1 MSNAF
6 SLENLQNIQ
15 QSLSGKS
22 IFGID
27 DLGTTFG
34 AVIPIIESV
43 KGLIGQIVDLGV
55 NHIKP
60 LLADIMSFAVNELFP
75 AVSPLISMIISLVG
89 TTLINAI
96 KLVVDVIH
104 GLLPVI
110 EPVIQGIVGLIKG
123 IVSVTITVA
132 NAIIGTLNKLSFT
145 VPDWV
150 PALGGKQFGF
160 NLKEVAMP
168 AFANGGFTHGVSI
181 AGEAGTE
188 AVISFKPSVHD
199 SNVENWVRAGRMLGV
214 SGEDATRAAGV
225 RYFAN
230 GGFTDGSKE
239 KLDNL
244 IDFSKA
250 YGKYALRSNG
260 IRTTGDALSMLW
272 TVANNSMSG
281 DASLALAAT
290 SLAAD
295 VAPLLLNKYLG
306 SDSPVTTALT
316 EAAKNY
322 NGGTVL
328 SSWQDGVLTDTGTP
342 LYVLPPRDTG
352 RTLSEIPVSAYQNT
366 PAPGGNGGSSP
377 QFVFAPNIT
386 ITGDADRQ
394 KIASIMEDEYE
405 KFKAFMDKYNR
416 ENNRTRYA

>member
-1 MSNAF
+1 MAILINFFDNVILQAISEEIVPKVSFFKDRYFPTGAGDIFKANEVLTEYRSGDRKLAAF
-6 SLENLQNIQ
+6 VDQKA
-15 QSLSGKS
+15 G
-22 IFGID
+22 D
-27 DLGTTFG
+27 
-34 AVIPIIESV
+34 IPIGRRSYEVHSY
-43 KGLIGQIVDLGV
+43 
-55 NHIKP
+55 KP
-60 LLADIMSFAVNELFP
+60 AYIAPSRLLTLDEL
-75 AVSPLISMIISLVG
+75 
-89 TTLINAI
+89 T
-96 KLVVDVIH
+96 KR
-104 GLLPVI
+104 
-110 EPVIQGIVGLIKG
+110 
-123 IVSVTITVA
+123 
-132 NAIIGTLNKLSFT
+132 
-145 VPDWV
+145 
-150 PALGGKQFGF
+150 GF
-160 NLKEVAMP
+160 
-168 AFANGGFTHGVSI
+168 
-181 AGEAGTE
+181 GEA
-188 AVISFKPSVHD
+188 
-199 SNVENWVRAGRMLGV
+199 L
-214 SGEDATRAAGV
+214 
-225 RYFAN
+225 Y
-230 GGFTDGSKE
+230 
-239 KLDNL
+239 
-244 IDFSKA
+244 FSKA

-352 RTLSEIPVSAYQNT
+352 RTLSEILVSAYQNT
-366 PAPGGNGGSSP
+366 PVPGGNGGSSP

-394 KIASIMEDEYE
+394 QIASIMEDEYE